1 MEVLKMNLARV
12 SVNGQI
18 TVPVEIR
25 RKLRVKE
32 GDKLLFFEN
41 RNGEIT
47 IQNSSIV
54 AIKEAQKGLEDVN
67 ISEEEVLSEIMG
79 IRYAKEAR

>member
-1 MEVLKMNLARV
+1 MNLAKI
-12 SVNGQI
+12 STNGQI

-41 RNGEIT
+41 KEGEII
-47 IQNSSIV
+47 IQNSSVI
-54 AIKEAQKGLEDVN
+54 AIKEAQKDLIGIKISDEEILE
-67 ISEEEVLSEIMG
+67 EIMDM
-79 IRYAKEAR
+79 RYVKEDRKWE